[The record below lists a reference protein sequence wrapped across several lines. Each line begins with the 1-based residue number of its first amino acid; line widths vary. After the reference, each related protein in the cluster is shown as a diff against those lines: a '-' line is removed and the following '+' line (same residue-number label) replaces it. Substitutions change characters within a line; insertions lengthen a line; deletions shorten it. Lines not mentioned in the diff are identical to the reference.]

1 MKLVLASAQLGT
13 NYGILNKK
21 KINIKEFKKITN
33 LVLRSKIKF
42 IDTSS
47 SYGNSEEIIG
57 SSKLKNLN
65 IISKIKLP
73 KKIKI
78 SNMDFW
84 LQKKIYKSLNSLN
97 VNNIYGLLIHDYK
110 DLLGINGK
118 NYLTCLKKFKK
129 NKIIKKIGISIYSPK
144 ELNIIWRF
152 WKPDIVQ
159 APLNIFDTRISD
171 SGWLDILKKNKVEIF
186 IRSIFLQGLLVN
198 DHNNIKISKNLE
210 VHLNKFQLW
219 CKKKNISKLVACINF
234 IKSFKKVNYVIVGI
248 NNCDHLKN
256 IFDIFYSKDRTN
268 LTKKFNTNNLN
279 LIDPRR
285 WRYY

>member
-1 MKLVLASAQLGT
+1 MKLVLGSAQLGT
-13 NYGILNKK
+13 NYGILNNK

-57 SSKLKNLN
+57 GSKLKNLN

-84 LQKKIYKSLNSLN
+84 LQKKICKTLNLLN

-118 NYLTCLKKFKK
+118 NYLTCLKKLKK

-159 APLNIFDTRISD
+159 APLNVFDTRISD

-198 DHNNIKISKNLE
+198 DYNNIKISKNLE
-210 VHLNKFQLW
+210 EHLNKFQLC

-256 IFDIFYSKDRTN
+256 VVDIFYSKDRAN

-285 WRYY
+285 WRY